1 MFGFLKQSI
10 SILLLGL
17 LAACEAA
24 FNESCTTFMFL
35 SNDTTMVTSTFFAA
49 GAHVDLSSL
58 YQSINTTSLPAF
70 CRVEL
75 KITTNVTANST
86 ALAEVWLPENWNNR
100 FLAVGNSGFSG
111 GGNDGPIF
119 LRKVRV
125 IDAYLSVAIADMAF
139 LAVNQGCECLMQHY
153 HPL

>member
-1 MFGFLKQSI
+1 MFGFSKQSI

-17 LAACEAA
+17 LAVCEAA
-24 FNESCTTFMFL
+24 LNESCTTFMFPP
-35 SNDTTMVTSTFFAA
+35 NDTTMVTSTFFAA

-86 ALAEVWLPENWNNR
+86 ASAEVWLPEN
-100 FLAVGNSGFSG
+100 
-111 GGNDGPIF
+111 
-119 LRKVRV
+119 
-125 IDAYLSVAIADMAF
+125 
-139 LAVNQGCECLMQHY
+139 
-153 HPL
+153 